1 MVTIS
6 RLTTLLS
13 FGIALAG
20 VLPLWPWLDL
30 LPRLAVVMGVLAG
43 WLQERF
49 WRLKFSA
56 WQLNL
61 LLLSVFGW
69 YAVQYSRSNPIQPV
83 VSMVVVMLSARLAG
97 EKSARNLAQLN
108 LLALICLASR
118 SLYDLSPQF
127 LFWLALLALLIPVS
141 LVLLTFYVHDQT
153 LSLKR
158 NELIRVLSV
167 ALCMTLVTVPMTAVL
182 FPILPRTAFPLWNLF
197 ASNPEASAGLSDKV
211 EPGTYRTAGTSHRL
225 AFRAEVLRQ
234 PQPPYWRGIVLNRVT
249 AAGWSRQTAV
259 PHEVILPDKQLVQQT
274 IYPEPSASNML
285 LGLDAV
291 TGTSLPRIRMMPDLV
306 FEYPRSMTRRM
317 SYTVFSS
324 TAGVLRTAGTIQR
337 SFYQQVPV
345 ELSPQIQQLARQ
357 IRQQGRTDAER
368 LALAEQF
375 FQQGGYRYSKTNLP
389 TGPDALDQFLFNAK
403 QGHCEFFASSL
414 ALLLRAAGVPT
425 RVVGGYLGGDFNQM
439 GGYYQVTEDQAHT
452 WVEVYIAGTGWVRTD
467 PSRFAINADQLW
479 NQQQKPG
486 LFARLRLLLDMLD
499 YRWNRAVVSY
509 DFERQVAQVRA
520 VGSQL
525 QRFEQSMSRQQ
536 LIYACMVLVLLL
548 VPFML
553 KKTGVRLWKS
563 REERLLKRFRNVVSK
578 RFGDAVLLDNCGL
591 FEIAAAVGDQRLVR
605 FASGYGAAVYQDRR
619 LSRVDAAAL
628 HALLDE
634 LASEQPSVSRESS
647 ALK

>member
-49 WRLKFSA
+49 GRLKFSA
-56 WQLNL
+56 WQLNM
-61 LLLSVFGW
+61 LLLSVFVW

-83 VSMVVVMLSARLAG
+83 VSMVVVMLAVRLVG
-97 EKSARNLAQLN
+97 EKSARNLVQLN

-141 LVLLTFYVHDQT
+141 LVLLTFYAHDQT

-167 ALCMTLVTVPMTAVL
+167 ALCMTLVTAPMTAVL

-197 ASNPEASAGLSDKV
+197 ASTPEASVGLSDKV
-211 EPGTYRTAGTSHRL
+211 ELGTYRTAGTSHRL

-249 AAGWSRQTAV
+249 ATGWSRQAAV
-259 PHEVILPDKQLVQQT
+259 PHEVILPDKQLVRQT
-274 IYPEPSASNML
+274 IYPEPTASNML

-306 FEYPRSMTRRM
+306 FEYPRNITRRM

-345 ELSPQIQQLARQ
+345 ELSAQIKQLARQ

-375 FQQGGYRYSKTNLP
+375 FQHGGYRYSKTNLP

-452 WVEVYIAGTGWVRTD
+452 WVEVYIVGTGWVRTD

-486 LFARLRLLLDMLD
+486 LLARLRLLLDMFD
-499 YRWNRAVVSY
+499 YRWNRTVVSY

-536 LIYACMVLVLLL
+536 LIYACVVLILLL
-548 VPFML
+548 MPFML
-553 KKTGVRLWKS
+553 KKPVCSYGQTEK
-563 REERLLKRFRNVVSK
+563 NV
-578 RFGDAVLLDNCGL
+578 C
-591 FEIAAAVGDQRLVR
+591 
-605 FASGYGAAVYQDRR
+605 
-619 LSRVDAAAL
+619 
-628 HALLDE
+628 
-634 LASEQPSVSRESS
+634 
-647 ALK
+647 

>member
-49 WRLKFSA
+49 GRLKFSA
-56 WQLNL
+56 WQLNM
-61 LLLSVFGW
+61 LLLSVFVW

-83 VSMVVVMLSARLAG
+83 VSMVVVMLAVRLVG
-97 EKSARNLAQLN
+97 EKSARNLVQLN

-141 LVLLTFYVHDQT
+141 LVLLTFYAHDQT

-167 ALCMTLVTVPMTAVL
+167 ALCMTLVTAPMTAVL

-197 ASNPEASAGLSDKV
+197 ASTPEASVGLSDKV
-211 EPGTYRTAGTSHRL
+211 ELGTYRTAGTSHRL

-249 AAGWSRQTAV
+249 ATGWSRQAAV
-259 PHEVILPDKQLVQQT
+259 PHEVILPDKQLVRQT
-274 IYPEPSASNML
+274 IYPEPTASNML

-306 FEYPRSMTRRM
+306 FEYPRNITRRM

-345 ELSPQIQQLARQ
+345 ELSAQIKQLARQ

-375 FQQGGYRYSKTNLP
+375 FQHGGYRYSKTNLP

-452 WVEVYIAGTGWVRTD
+452 WVEVYIVGTGWVRTD

-486 LFARLRLLLDMLD
+486 LLARLRLLLDMFD
-499 YRWNRAVVSY
+499 YRWNRTVVSY

-536 LIYACMVLVLLL
+536 LIYACVVLILLL
-548 VPFML
+548 MPFML
-553 KKTGVRLWKS
+553 KKTGVQLWTN
-563 REERLLKRFRNVVSK
+563 REERLLKRFRSVVSK
-578 RFGDAVLLDNCGL
+578 RFGDTVHLENCGL
-591 FEIAAAVGDQRLVR
+591 FEIAAAVGDQRLTQ
-605 FASGYGAAVYQDRR
+605 FASGYGEGVYQGRR
-619 LSRVDAAAL
+619 LSRVEAAAL

-634 LASEQPSVSRESS
+634 LSSEQPNAS
-647 ALK
+647 K